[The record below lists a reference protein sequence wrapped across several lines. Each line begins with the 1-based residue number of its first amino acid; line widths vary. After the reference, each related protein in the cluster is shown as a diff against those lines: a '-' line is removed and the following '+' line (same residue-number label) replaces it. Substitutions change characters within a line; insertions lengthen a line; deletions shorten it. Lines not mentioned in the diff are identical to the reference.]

1 MKSRRLLTLIFLIL
15 TLVKAYDTSK
25 EAEEALAA
33 KNNELFTGQD
43 SLNVVNLALKDLET
57 EEADLKKD
65 KESLESQLATLI
77 ENEKQYQ
84 QRKEELQENLP
95 NIEESIKAAEYR
107 ALIYEQSLIVQN
119 AELISS
125 PSVLELIMKRN
136 PDFEKETEITKVKKY
151 KDELKILSDSLT
163 KASKDLI
170 KAKSDRSKKQEEKK
184 NLEDKVKVL
193 ILQRDQEEDKTK
205 KDEIQKEIDTLEISI
220 GKLATEIKN
229 LESNIPNLE
238 TNKLTKQTN
247 FKKHLEEFY
256 WYDLMEEMMYIVVKS
271 NYKYLNKLIKDT
283 YSLQEA
289 ERKAKE
295 NMKIPF
301 EKLQDINTKIQFY
314 NVALRRKIDHENA
327 KTNLTTLN
335 EQLALIEKEE
345 KESSGLVTKASRNY
359 SAARSKLED
368 LITYVKDEEVEEEG
382 FDEIKLEEVNRA
394 VSKVYARIIW
404 LEYET
409 SSALQFKLNKLDAEQ
424 EIDLSEKLIE
434 LLNSLKSDL
443 DTPKSNVEASL
454 ITNNR
459 SINMKSIEI
468 KGIEQAI
475 NIIQTD
481 IANIKVEIKT
491 LKEKEEKARKAHE
504 EEEIE
509 KARKKQEDEDSSSRT
524 RTIIIVV
531 VIALVIVGAA
541 GGLYC
546 YRRKASRTTGFNDR
560 NAEELI

>member
-404 LEYET
+404 LE
-409 SSALQFKLNKLDAEQ
+409 
-424 EIDLSEKLIE
+424 
-434 LLNSLKSDL
+434 
-443 DTPKSNVEASL
+443 
-454 ITNNR
+454 
-459 SINMKSIEI
+459 
-468 KGIEQAI
+468 
-475 NIIQTD
+475 
-481 IANIKVEIKT
+481 
-491 LKEKEEKARKAHE
+491 
-504 EEEIE
+504 
-509 KARKKQEDEDSSSRT
+509 
-524 RTIIIVV
+524 
-531 VIALVIVGAA
+531 
-541 GGLYC
+541 
-546 YRRKASRTTGFNDR
+546 
-560 NAEELI
+560 